1 MARIAV
7 HKAESQDAGDVLR
20 WIDRM
25 LIRLCNKF
33 AEFRKDD
40 PSSFRLSP
48 NFTLYPQ
55 FMFHLRRSQVLQVF
69 NNSPDETAFRR
80 YAAALPQ
87 SCTRALSLFLIR
99 CLLTY
104 SLSLSLASNRAR
116 CVFVIRMLMNRE
128 TVGNALLMIQPTL
141 EAYMFN
147 SFGVPVLLSATSL
160 APDRI
165 LVLDTFFSLVVWVG
179 DNVADWRNGGYHLNE
194 QYPHVKALLEAPQE
208 YVAVR
213 RVSEQV

>member
-1 MARIAV
+1 
-7 HKAESQDAGDVLR
+7 
-20 WIDRM
+20 
-25 LIRLCNKF
+25 
-33 AEFRKDD
+33 
-40 PSSFRLSP
+40 
-48 NFTLYPQ
+48 
-55 FMFHLRRSQVLQVF
+55 
-69 NNSPDETAFRR
+69 
-80 YAAALPQ
+80 
-87 SCTRALSLFLIR
+87 
-99 CLLTY
+99 
-104 SLSLSLASNRAR
+104 
-116 CVFVIRMLMNRE
+116 MNRE

-179 DNVADWRNGGYHLNE
+179 DNVADWRKGGYHLNE